1 VGFFIPLPKNLAYSL
16 GMRYLLAVIVVLTG
30 LLVTGCSSGGITD
43 EQIDRLIY
51 EEALAEY
58 NKCIRETNG
67 WKCGDKP
74 TNPNK

>member
-1 VGFFIPLPKNLAYSL
+1 MQY
-16 GMRYLLAVIVVLTG
+16 RLAVIAVLTG

-67 WKCGDKP
+67 WKCGENP